1 MTQYHYSGDIN
12 AIYKQWKK
20 VRDRYVREKR
30 KMRMSNVSGETDE
43 SQWDLFPQMMWID
56 PFLDDRA
63 T

>member
-1 MTQYHYSGDIN
+1 M
-12 AIYKQWKK
+12 
-20 VRDRYVREKR
+20 RDRYVREKR
-30 KMRMSNVSGETDE
+30 KMRMSNAASGEADE